1 MKTKNY
7 TRDYLL
13 KSIKS
18 INKSIYQS
26 ICRIKSLE
34 IQIKKEKKVLSD
46 SFYPHDNLWFLRDCL
61 NYENQILKMY
71 KKELRKKY
79 QLLSKIETL
88 QKSFDTSKMTTME
101 VLGINRPELE
111 RMEKLFNLVM
121 FGK

>member
-18 INKSIYQS
+18 LNKSIYQS
-26 ICRIKSLE
+26 ICRVKSLE

-46 SFYPHDNLWFLRDCL
+46 SFYQHDNLWFLRDCL

-71 KKELRKKY
+71 KKDLKKKY
-79 QLLSKIETL
+79 QLLSKNEMQ
-88 QKSFDTSKMTTME
+88 QKPFDTSKMTTME